1 MSRDTHLG
9 NKTIKK
15 EMITIKMNLLDSY
28 ICVLF
33 YSKNNYFLKIQMF
46 IIKGVFLFVCFL

>member
-1 MSRDTHLG
+1 
-9 NKTIKK
+9 
-15 EMITIKMNLLDSY
+15 MITIKMSLLDSY